1 MELQQVIQERRS
13 VKNYDHDMHIDE
25 EKLMSLVDL
34 ATYAPNHGMREPW
47 RLVYVSK
54 DKINE
59 FAKKVATSAFVN
71 DEKKQEQH
79 IEKVS
84 RLGGIFVILA
94 RRDTRQKENLENQM
108 AVATFMQNLM
118 LLIHEACMGSCWKT
132 PDYIFKP
139 TFRDIV
145 GANDDEDVNGF
156 LYVTE
161 KDENAVFSRRKNK
174 STLTKW

>member
-84 RLGGIFVILA
+84 RLGGIFVIL
-94 RRDTRQKENLENQM
+94 
-108 AVATFMQNLM
+108 
-118 LLIHEACMGSCWKT
+118 G
-132 PDYIFKP
+132 
-139 TFRDIV
+139 
-145 GANDDEDVNGF
+145 NGIE
-156 LYVTE
+156 L
-161 KDENAVFSRRKNK
+161 
-174 STLTKW
+174 